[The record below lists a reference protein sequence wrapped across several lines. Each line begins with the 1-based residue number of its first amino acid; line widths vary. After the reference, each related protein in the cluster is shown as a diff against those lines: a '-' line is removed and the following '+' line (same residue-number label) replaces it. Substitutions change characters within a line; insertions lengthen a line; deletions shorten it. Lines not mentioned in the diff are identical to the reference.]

1 MSYEA
6 LDDERASAML
16 LSEFDACTG
25 FQAPVRALQAPCS
38 APQIHYVDESE
49 VEPMLRSDE
58 LGSETRLAAELG
70 AAADLDEL
78 TRLVGSVVHVLGFR
92 RLAYLT
98 VKTDVHGRI
107 DRIYLLRNAF
117 APSLMQRM
125 VRTGM
130 LERNAR
136 LRTVLTSQLP
146 QPWELK
152 TSMRT
157 SGAREFAD
165 EDRQFLHEMREN
177 GFLSGLAFGLPI
189 SNTSM
194 RSIVIL
200 ASSRESVADWLTEDV
215 IVQCLTFGSS
225 LHQRCAAYLRAAQ
238 RQEAFGLLSPL
249 HRQIVDLLVLGLTD
263 KEIAARLD
271 MSAHTVD
278 YHLRHIKQR
287 YGARDRS
294 HLAFIA
300 GSRDS
305 R

>member
-6 LDDERASAML
+6 LDDERASVL
-16 LSEFDACTG
+16 LPSEFDACTG
-25 FQAPVRALQAPCS
+25 FQAPVRTSQVPCCAPR
-38 APQIHYVDESE
+38 IHYVDESA

-58 LGSETRLAAELG
+58 LGSETRLAAEFG
-70 AAADLDEL
+70 AAADLGEL

-98 VKTDVHGRI
+98 VRTDAHGRV

-125 VRTGM
+125 MSTGM

-146 QPWELK
+146 QRWELK
-152 TSMRT
+152 TLMRT
-157 SGAREFAD
+157 SGASQFAD
-165 EDRQFLHEMREN
+165 EDRQLLHEMREK

-194 RSIVIL
+194 RSILIL
-200 ASSRESVADWLTEDV
+200 ASQRESAADWLTEDV

-249 HRQIVDLLVLGLTD
+249 HQQILDWLVLGLTD

-278 YHLRHIKQR
+278 YHLRQLKER

-300 GSRDS
+300 GSRDW